1 MHFKYSFMYKI
12 FCYLILLSTA
22 TFAQQTSI
30 YNDDPTQR
38 LPVGTEKPNYG
49 IITATGEN
57 FQTARVEPP
66 HWWTDMTDRELEILL
81 YDKNI
86 GQKKVKIDYP
96 GVRLKKVTRVENPN
110 YLFVKIDVG
119 RGAKAG
125 KFQIELSDKN
135 GSKNYPYELKNRS
148 TDPQRNQGLASS
160 DFIYLIMPDRFANGN
175 YDNDSYA
182 DMNQVG
188 INRDKMFFRHG
199 GDLRGIIEKLDYI
212 ESLGVTALWL
222 NPVLE
227 NDEKFE
233 SYHGYAI
240 TDFYNIDKRF
250 GSNEEY
256 KMLVEECHARGIKVI
271 MDIIHNHVGDQHW
284 LIKDLPA
291 EDWLH
296 QYEEFTRT
304 TYRAP
309 TLMDP
314 YASEHDKNLMTDGW
328 FDHHMPDL
336 NQQNPQLARYL
347 TQSNIWWMEESGQD
361 AYRVDTY
368 AYPDQEFMSDWGKKM
383 RAEYGENV
391 FYGETWVHGPAV
403 QAQFTEDNNI
413 RKDYNSNMPAV
424 TDFQL
429 YYAINEAL
437 TKPQGWTEGA
447 ARIYYTLA
455 QDFLYEDPY
464 RNVTFLD
471 NHDLSRFYS
480 VIGEDIRKFKS
491 GVAFLLT
498 TRGTPMMYYG
508 TEILMKN
515 FTDPDGKVR
524 EDFPGGWKEDKV
536 DKFTGGGRDSLENA
550 AFEYIKTLANYRKN
564 TPALQ
569 TGKMTQ
575 FVPVDGVYTYF
586 RYDRD
591 KTIMVV
597 MNTADQPKSVD
608 LTPYAEHLSG
618 FTGMK
623 DVLTG
628 KQISNLKTV
637 DLQAFTTGVFELK
650 Q

>member
-1 MHFKYSFMYKI
+1 MYKI
-12 FCYLILLSTA
+12 FCFLILLSGSA
-22 TFAQQTSI
+22 FAQETSI

-57 FQTARVEPP
+57 FQTSRVEPP
-66 HWWTDMTDRELEILL
+66 HWWTNMADRELEILL

-86 GQKKVKIDYP
+86 GRKKVKIDYP

-110 YLFVKIDVG
+110 YLFVKIDIG

-125 KFQIELSDKN
+125 VFFIELSDKN

-148 TDPQRNQGLASS
+148 TDPGRNQGLTSA

-175 YDNDSYA
+175 YDNDSYP

-188 INRDKMFFRHG
+188 INREKMFFRHG
-199 GDLRGIIEKLDYI
+199 GDLRGIIDKLDYI

-227 NDEKFE
+227 NDEKYE

-250 GSNEEY
+250 GSNEDY
-256 KMLVEECHARGIKVI
+256 IMLVEKCHARGIKVI

-296 QYEEFTRT
+296 QYETFTRT

-328 FDHHMPDL
+328 FDRHMPDL

-347 TQSNIWWMEESGQD
+347 TQSNIWWMEYSGQD

-368 AYPDQEFMSDWGKKM
+368 AYPDQNFMAEWGKKM

-403 QAQFTEDNNI
+403 QAQFTKDNNI
-413 RKDYNSNMPAV
+413 RKDYNSHMPAV

-491 GVAFLLT
+491 GIAFLLT

-536 DKFTGGGRDSLENA
+536 DKFAVNGRDSLENA
-550 AFEYIKTLANYRKN
+550 AFAYIETLANYRKN

-575 FVPVDGVYTYF
+575 FVPVDGIYTYF
-586 RYDRD
+586 RYDRE
-591 KTIMVV
+591 KTIMVI
-597 MNTADQPKSVD
+597 MNTADQPNSVD
-608 LTPYAEHLSG
+608 LTPYAEHLNG
-618 FTGMK
+618 FTSMK
-623 DVLTG
+623 NVITDKQTG
-628 KQISNLKTV
+628 NLKSV
-637 DLQAFTTGVFELK
+637 DLEAFTTGVFEL

>member
-650 Q
+650 

>member
-429 YYAINEAL
+429 YYAIKEAL